1 MLTAFLVFPSMNGSA
16 QTRHLVKEASES
28 KTGEKAIEE
37 LRRTGGYDLLKEAFR
52 NASGQS
58 LSDDYPTDN
67 VIDTEQAQLTASD
80 GAASDYF
87 GYSVAVSGDTALIGS
102 YLDDVGANGDQGSA
116 YVFTRSGTTW
126 TEQQKL
132 TASDGALGD
141 DFGYSVA
148 VSGDTAVVTAVFHN
162 AGGNS
167 DQGSAYVFT
176 RSGTTWTEQSKLTA
190 SDGAANDQFGRSV
203 ALSGDTAVVGAH
215 ADNVGA
221 NSDQGSAYVF
231 TRSGTTWTEQAKL
244 TASDGAASDYF
255 GMSVALSGDTVVVG
269 AWLDNVGANADQG
282 SAYVFTRS
290 GTTWTE
296 QAKLTASD
304 GAASDYFGVSVSVN
318 LDTVA
323 IGAPF
328 DNVGANA
335 DQGSAYVFTRSG
347 TTWTEQAKLTASDGG
362 AGDSFG
368 VSFSMSGNTAVV
380 GAYSDNVGSNADQ
393 GSAYIF
399 VSPGTT
405 ASGASLDGRV
415 RTPSG
420 AGLRNA
426 IVSVTDQQGNVKSTR
441 TGVFGGFHFEGLPV
455 GEGYVVSVKSKNYT
469 FAPRYVQLFDDLSGF
484 EITPSTPKTPTSV
497 PNAQKV
503 RLR

>member
-1 MLTAFLVFPSMNGSA
+1 MNMTPSPIRSSLSAVLCASMLTAFLVFPSMNGSA

-126 TEQQKL
+126 TQQQKL

-269 AWLDNVGANADQG
+269 AWL
-282 SAYVFTRS
+282 
-290 GTTWTE
+290 
-296 QAKLTASD
+296 
-304 GAASDYFGVSVSVN
+304 
-318 LDTVA
+318 
-323 IGAPF
+323 